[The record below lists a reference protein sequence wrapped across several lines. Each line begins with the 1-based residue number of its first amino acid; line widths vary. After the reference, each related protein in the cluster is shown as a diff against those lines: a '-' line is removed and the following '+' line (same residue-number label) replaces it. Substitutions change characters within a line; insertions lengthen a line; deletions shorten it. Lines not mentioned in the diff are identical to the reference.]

1 MEYYK
6 KTSPLLGYYFANKQ
20 LQSVN
25 GLADIKIVQLEI
37 ASVLDAL

>member
-6 KTSPLLGYYFANKQ
+6 KTSPLLGYYFAKNQ

-25 GLADIKIVQLEI
+25 GLADIDAVQTEI
-37 ASVLDAL
+37 AAVLDAL